1 MPMGYQFKV
10 RYNRYDIV
18 YQRIVFIIIIVF
30 IFIMPIQGRIYREGD
45 PYYSVF
51 SSTSGTY
58 KEYKFKYSEAAICG
72 IVRIVDEGGENAKI
86 VGFYLLI
93 LYDNPYTFS

>member
-1 MPMGYQFKV
+1 
-10 RYNRYDIV
+10 
-18 YQRIVFIIIIVF
+18 
-30 IFIMPIQGRIYREGD
+30 MPIQGRIYREGD

-93 LYDNPYTFS
+93 LCDNPYTLS